1 MSHLRKIDSIL
12 KSQQFSATD
21 SDDSHVEGF
30 AAGMA
35 ALENCVVVVSDL
47 KHGTSR
53 IYSGAFGHSLGL
65 QNYRE
70 ENSIWE
76 KEILALMDAEEQ
88 EEKYLAEMRF
98 FNYLHHLPK
107 KNRPLYYLLTRLR
120 FKTSAHGC
128 IDVLHRMYY
137 SYEADGETVRYGIC
151 VYSPLSIDIAARS
164 MTVNTVTG
172 QTETLT
178 SASDSKILSARESQI
193 LSMIDRGL
201 TSSQIAD
208 ELGISRYTVSRH
220 RQEVIARLQVK
231 NSTEACRIARQL
243 KII

>member
-12 KSQQFSATD
+12 KNQPFSAATH
-21 SDDSHVEGF
+21 DDSHVVGF

-35 ALENCVVVVSDL
+35 AIENCVVVVSDL
-47 KHGTSR
+47 KLGSSR
-53 IYSGAFGHSLGL
+53 IYSGAFGCSLGIRG
-65 QNYRE
+65 YKE

-76 KEILALMDAEEQ
+76 KEILDLMDDDEQ

-98 FNYLHHLPK
+98 FNYLRRLPK
-107 KNRPLYYLLTRLR
+107 KYRPHYYLLTRLR
-120 FKTSAHGC
+120 FKTPAHGY
-128 IDVLHRMYY
+128 IEVLHRMYY
-137 SYEADGETVRYGIC
+137 SYETDGETVRYGIC
-151 VYSPLSIDIAARS
+151 VYSPLSSDIAARS
-164 MTVNTVTG
+164 MAVNSVTG

-178 SASDSKILSARESQI
+178 SDSDSKILSPRECQI
-193 LSMIDRGL
+193 LSMIERGL

-220 RQEVIARLQVK
+220 RQEVIARLQVR

-243 KII
+243 KLI